1 MAKIIWTSE
10 AERWLSII
18 YDHIAEDSPTAAAKV
33 INGIYEKAQILL
45 EQPKIGYIYEHEEEE
60 IRILL
65 YGHYRI
71 TYLASSN
78 NDITILGVFHGALL
92 IENYIVK

>member
-10 AERWLSII
+10 AERWLSKI
-18 YDHIAEDSPTAAAKV
+18 YEYIAEDNPGAAEKV
-33 INGIYEKAQILL
+33 LNGIYEKSQILL
-45 EQPKIGYIYEHEEEE
+45 EQPKIGYLYEHEIEE

-71 TYLASSN
+71 TYLAKPN
-78 NDITILGVFHGALL
+78 KNIVILGVFHSALL
-92 IENYIVK
+92 IENYIIT

>member
-10 AERWLSII
+10 ANHWLKDIFD
-18 YDHIAEDSPTAAAKV
+18 YIAEDNPDAATKV
-33 INGIYEKAQILL
+33 VEGIFTKAQLL
-45 EQPKIGYIYEHEEEE
+45 EEQPEIGYKYDHESGSD

-71 TYLASSN
+71 AYYIASSD
-78 NDITILGVFHGALL
+78 DIYILGVFHGSLK
-92 IENYIVK
+92 IENYLL